1 MTADQHTVTLP
12 HPARTGPKTV
22 GTCECGWTVSY
33 GWGGHRDAAGKA
45 CGHIVEAGHAQAITT
60 QNVTGEITVMEGLSL

>member
-33 GWGGHRDAAGKA
+33 GWGGHRDAADVAGQ
-45 CGHIVEAGHAQAITT
+45 HVVEAGQATAIQR
-60 QNVTGEITVMEGLSL
+60 QNLGGEITVYEGVSL